1 MKIRLRKTKDI
12 IAKMTE
18 LETPHRKTG
27 KAQTDSKFYQELK
40 KEVEKR
46 NVNQ

>member
-1 MKIRLRKTKDI
+1 MKIRIRKTKDI

-18 LETPHRKTG
+18 LETPHPKTG
-27 KAQTDSKFYQELK
+27 KNQIDSKFYNDLK